1 MKNIVII
8 GRPRAGKS
16 ILANMISD
24 KYHYQII
31 RTDTIRNTFR
41 EIMPELN
48 IRPRTAIESKEFQM
62 FCKEF
67 MEANIRQARNK
78 YGYVMEGCEIF
89 VKDCKELYDNGNN
102 LIYVLAQKNIK
113 PEQMAKNI
121 KKHDMVNDWSYEMS
135 DEERIEYCEKQIEKA
150 KIWEQECKIYGLK
163 FYDTS
168 KDRDKVLNEIME
180 DIEKN
185 IKE

>member
-1 MKNIVII
+1 MNSVKKMVNIGERLKYI
-8 GRPRAGKS
+8 RETYD
-16 ILANMISD
+16 IS
-24 KYHYQII
+24 
-31 RTDTIRNTFR
+31 
-41 EIMPELN
+41 
-48 IRPRTAIESKEFQM
+48 
-62 FCKEF
+62 
-67 MEANIRQARNK
+67 
-78 YGYVMEGCEIF
+78 G
-89 VKDCKELYDNGNN
+89 KELASLLGIEKSSISHYEKNDRTIPIEH
-102 LIYVLAQKNIK
+102 LIKFSDHLKLSIDYIFGLTDIKNYEDHVEGVDINK
-113 PEQMAKNI
+113 MAKNI